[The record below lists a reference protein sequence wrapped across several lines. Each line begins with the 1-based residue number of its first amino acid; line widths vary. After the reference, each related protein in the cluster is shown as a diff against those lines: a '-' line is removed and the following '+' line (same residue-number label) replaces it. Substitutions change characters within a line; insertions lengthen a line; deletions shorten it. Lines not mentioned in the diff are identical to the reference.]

1 MELGQVLSPV
11 RRAPEPKVPGQE
23 EPRPEG
29 SQAKVTR
36 STPFADEEL
45 LDGRILRAMTTEDE
59 ILWGHLRE
67 HADAA
72 HEACQTWLT
81 EQGITGLLIDVEP
94 LLDGKTLYFHF
105 LDRVSEVV
113 QHQIDHLASLYER
126 AIRQSKFASVTGAWL
141 RSRMRNC

>member
-1 MELGQVLSPV
+1 MASS
-11 RRAPEPKVPGQE
+11 A
-23 EPRPEG
+23 
-29 SQAKVTR
+29 
-36 STPFADEEL
+36 PFADEEL

-72 HEACQTWLT
+72 HEACQSWLT
-81 EQGITGLLIDVEP
+81 EQGIAGLLIDVEP

-126 AIRQSKFASVTGAWL
+126 AIRQSKFAQLLEHGCGPGCGTAEAKNGCGSKGGCAVCHVA
-141 RSRMRNC
+141 SHCKK